1 MPAAGPDPGPRAGGD
16 PLRRDQA
23 PLREADQDLRDGA
36 AGPGA
41 LRALRPLHPLLQRDR
56 RRPVHRAVRAG
67 GAGAGGHLRGRA
79 VRERLLRQRRPDLPG
94 RGADLAVL
102 PVPGPAVRPGLDRRG
117 LQPLRRRLQPAHR
130 RPPGHGHPPA
140 GPRQRR
146 GQRGLELRPG
156 PLRLRR
162 RPVIAAG
169 AHPAPVRGRQAADR
183 LLVGGPAPGRR
194 RHPGGQGQGGG
205 GPGRRPPHRPG
216 RLRAAEAGPGG
227 ARHQQRR
234 RPRLAGGR
242 GRRGRR
248 RRGRRARPGRRDAD
262 LPGPGG
268 GQGGGGGR
276 PRPARGVA
284 HPLAPA
290 AQGRHAPGRAGGRGR
305 VPAGSAGRVRHRGRH
320 PAGRPGRGP
329 GAPGPGRRRRRP
341 AAHRGRRATV

>member
-1 MPAAGPDPGPRAGGD
+1 MPDKPTTVKITIDDTELEVPPGTLVIRAAEQLGTIVPRFCDHRLLAPLGRLPAVPGRGGRPAQAADRLHHDGDRRHGGQDPAHLRGGQGRPGGQPRAAADQPPARLPHVRQGRRVPAPGPDPGPRAGGD

-67 GAGAGGHLRGRA
+67 GPGAGGHLRGRA

-140 GPRQRR
+140 RPRQRR

-156 PLRLRR
+156 PLRLRL
-162 RPVIAAG
+162 RPV
-169 AHPAPVRGRQAADR
+169 
-183 LLVGGPAPGRR
+183 
-194 RHPGGQGQGGG
+194 
-205 GPGRRPPHRPG
+205 
-216 RLRAAEAGPGG
+216 
-227 ARHQQRR
+227 
-234 RPRLAGGR
+234 LASGC
-242 GRRGRR
+242 
-248 RRGRRARPGRRDAD
+248 
-262 LPGPGG
+262 
-268 GQGGGGGR
+268 
-276 PRPARGVA
+276 
-284 HPLAPA
+284 
-290 AQGRHAPGRAGGRGR
+290 
-305 VPAGSAGRVRHRGRH
+305 
-320 PAGRPGRGP
+320 
-329 GAPGPGRRRRRP
+329 
-341 AAHRGRRATV
+341 